1 MNSDGHERITD
12 TEQLANGTPANHDDA
27 HLAEPPITE
36 AQNGLHQEVER
47 LRREVDHL
55 REQQQALTRTPQ
67 SNDLGVSDDEAQDDQ
82 SDDAH
87 RRMLSLLLVSR
98 LIEDPEYLR
107 VQLRK
112 LRGHMSIDYVG
123 IGFLAL
129 SLGALQVVL
138 DKGQEDNWFY
148 SPMIA
153 TLEVIF
159 PIALVLFIVWEL
171 TRSKPVM
178 DLRMFKNRNFAASAV
193 SS

>member
-1 MNSDGHERITD
+1 
-12 TEQLANGTPANHDDA
+12 
-27 HLAEPPITE
+27 
-36 AQNGLHQEVER
+36 
-47 LRREVDHL
+47 
-55 REQQQALTRTPQ
+55 
-67 SNDLGVSDDEAQDDQ
+67 
-82 SDDAH
+82 
-87 RRMLSLLLVSR
+87 MLSLLLVSR

-129 SLGALQVVL
+129 SLGAALQVVL
-138 DKGQEDNWFY
+138 DEGQGDNWFY

-153 TLEVIF
+153 TLGVIF

-178 DLRMFKNRNFAASAV
+178 ICGCSRTATSRQALSHHNLLLP
-193 SS
+193 SSSGPKPANLTF